1 MSARIGTLPAPRRF
15 NLLEGRGL
23 GKLITP
29 LALSGARRDADAFA
43 NRIKTAIE
51 AS

>member
-1 MSARIGTLPAPRRF
+1 VSARIGTLPAPRRF
-15 NLLEGRGL
+15 NVLEGHGL

-29 LALSGARRDADAFA
+29 LALSGARRDAAFA